1 MTLRQTVKSARREL
15 IRTVELGIVQFARR
29 TPPIY
34 PDFMCIGAPR
44 AATTWL
50 YDRLRADPQIY
61 LTKVKELH
69 FFDEARPARPGDTS
83 GLHWHRSFYFD
94 MSNPSHRR
102 WYWRQF
108 RNGRNR
114 TKGDIT
120 PAYSMLSA
128 ARVRFIFN
136 EIPDLKVIY
145 IIRNPIDRAW
155 SSLRKMVWF
164 QKGAHHKILKD
175 RDWLLR
181 TAMHPELLARG
192 DYRKIIETWQG
203 VFPDRNL
210 LYVFHDDIEENEQA
224 IVGDIYRFL
233 DLPMPR
239 FVELP
244 STENRI
250 NAVPPMPM
258 PDNVRSFLENHY
270 ENQIRYLEARFG
282 RDLRHWITDPKSA
295 VKNDSTPA
303 SDPHG
308 QRNQL
313 LA

>member
-1 MTLRQTVKSARREL
+1 MTLRQAVKSARREL
-15 IRTVELGIVQFARR
+15 VRTVELGIVLFARW

-61 LTKVKELH
+61 LTRVKELH
-69 FFDEARPARPGDTS
+69 FFDEERPAPLEDTS

-94 MSNPSHRR
+94 MSNPNHRR

-108 RNGRNR
+108 RRGRNR

-145 IIRNPIDRAW
+145 IMRNPIDRAW
-155 SSLRKMVWF
+155 SSLRKIVWF
-164 QKGAHHKILKD
+164 QKGAGHKILKD

-181 TAMHPELLARG
+181 TAMHPQLLERG
-192 DYRKIIETWQG
+192 DYRKTIETWQG
-203 VFPDRNL
+203 VFPERNL
-210 LYVFHDDIEENEQA
+210 LYLFHDDIEENEQA
-224 IVGDIYRFL
+224 VVGDIYRFL
-233 DLPMPR
+233 NLPMPDL
-239 FVELP
+239 VKLP
-244 STENRI
+244 GSENRV
-250 NAVPPMPM
+250 NAAPPLPM
-258 PDNVRSFLENHY
+258 PDDVRSFLENHY
-270 ENQIRYLEARFG
+270 ESQIRYLEARFG
-282 RDLRHWITDPKSA
+282 RDLRHWIGRPERAGKKNSTSA
-295 VKNDSTPA
+295 SA
-303 SDPHG
+303 PHG
-308 QRNQL
+308 HLNHL